1 MEKPDYVRPQME
13 VIEFENV
20 DVIATS
26 NAPSGTFASY
36 DPYEGSGY

>member
-1 MEKPDYVRPQME
+1 MEKPDYVRTQME

-26 NAPSGTFASY
+26 GAFASY
-36 DPYEGSGY
+36 DPYEGKGY